1 MNYEERRIAGSLKA
15 RASKVAEV
23 ARLKFWLFQK
33 KSAADAF
40 TALKLDQHMDDV
52 LLSPKLNTLSTY
64 VDMFNKKFPDSQ
76 VSLAGT
82 LIAKYGDVAVAKALV
97 RAKETSRSKD
107 IASKLQTQQLE
118 GWLNSHKS
126 VEDVF
131 TLLKIKDDGLL
142 ALTSRKLV
150 TLDEYIQLF
159 NRKNPQR
166 QTNLFDALRG
176 GFGEGEFARWY
187 GWLTYNP
194 STAKKAF

>member
-1 MNYEERRIAGSLKA
+1 MRHSFGLWIIVILLACAAASVVDGAATPFWTPTTAGMNYEERRIAGSLKA

-131 TLLKIKDDGLL
+131 T
-142 ALTSRKLV
+142 
-150 TLDEYIQLF
+150 
-159 NRKNPQR
+159 
-166 QTNLFDALRG
+166 
-176 GFGEGEFARWY
+176 
-187 GWLTYNP
+187 
-194 STAKKAF
+194 